1 MTSPSRAGVIVN
13 RGFPLLKADEE
24 KQTNV
29 NISPGFP
36 IKATHFSD
44 SFSCMSE
51 EDALQEEQKL
61 EPGSPYKFQSDKP
74 EAHRVT
80 PLTPEGPQ
88 VVACQDA
95 PGPWEDRRSDHVS
108 GLAREF
114 KEVAYKDP
122 LFKKLEQ
129 VQQDLTYCVFVSL
142 HSYYR
147 FLLMESHLLQVSVF
161 LPLCLKSS

>member
-1 MTSPSRAGVIVN
+1 MFLMPTSSEFRRGQSFLTQWMTSPSRAGVIVN

-80 PLTPEGPQ
+80 P
-88 VVACQDA
+88 
-95 PGPWEDRRSDHVS
+95 
-108 GLAREF
+108 
-114 KEVAYKDP
+114 
-122 LFKKLEQ
+122 
-129 VQQDLTYCVFVSL
+129 
-142 HSYYR
+142 
-147 FLLMESHLLQVSVF
+147 
-161 LPLCLKSS
+161 